1 MLPSPAWPK
10 HGNVHYAALV
20 DPDDDEAGAS
30 AEDLYDAIV
39 EQAIE
44 WGGTATGEHGIG
56 MGKRRFLEVEH
67 GGGGVDAMRAVKRA
81 LDPDDILNP
90 GKMFPETEAEGGR
103 VEAPDIG

>member
-1 MLPSPAWPK
+1 MPSPAWPK

-20 DPDDDEAGAS
+20 DPDDPDAERRAEAV
-30 AEDLYDAIV
+30 YDGIV
-39 EQAIE
+39 EQAIG

-56 MGKRRFLEVEH
+56 MGKQRFLELEH
-67 GGGGVDAMRAVKRA
+67 GAGGVDAMRAVKTA

>member
-1 MLPSPAWPK
+1 MPCFGHAGD
-10 HGNVHYAALV
+10 GNVHYAALI
-20 DPDDDEAGAS
+20 DPDDEATVERAKMV
-30 AEDLYDAIV
+30 YDSIV

-56 MGKRRFLEVEH
+56 MGKRRFLELEH
-67 GGGGVDAMRAVKRA
+67 GAGGVDAMRAVKTA

-103 VEAPDIG
+103 VDAPDIG